1 MADYISKT
9 EGGLRDWATNF
20 STLITA
26 NPSTY
31 GLMASDAAAIA
42 AAVGAY
48 VPALT
53 AATDPSTKTK
63 ATVAAKDSAK
73 AAMLVTLRRYAQF
86 IKLNNGV
93 TNEEK
98 TALGLKI
105 DDTTHTPIPAPTTQ
119 PICTI
124 VGTTPL
130 QHTLRFADA
139 STPSKRAKPHGA
151 LGLEL
156 YYLLGPTPAVTPP
169 PASPDAASSA
179 EFYGVVTRQ
188 PYAVTLDPSAVGKTA
203 TYYARWITRT
213 GLVGPWSAPVAM
225 TVAA

>member
-1 MADYISKT
+1 MADYLPRT
-9 EGGLRDWATNF
+9 DNGLRDWANNF

-31 GLMASDAAAIA
+31 GLMASDATAIA
-42 AAVGAY
+42 TVVNAY
-48 VPALT
+48 DSALT
-53 AATDPSTKTK
+53 TALDPSTKTR

-73 AAMLVTLRRYAQF
+73 AAMLAVVRRYAQF
-86 IKLNNGV
+86 IKLNDGV

-98 TALGLKI
+98 IALGLTI
-105 DDTTHTPIPAPTTQ
+105 DDTGRTPIPAPGTQ

-124 VGTTPL
+124 IGTTPL
-130 QHTLRFADA
+130 RHTLRYADA
-139 STPSKRAKPHGA
+139 STPAKRAKPRGVI
-151 LGLEL
+151 GLEL
-156 YYLLGPTPAVTPP
+156 YYFVAP
-169 PASPDAASSA
+169 PATAAPLSPDAGDGV
-179 EFYGVVTRQ
+179 EFYGVATRQ
-188 PYAVTLDPSAVGKTA
+188 PYQVELDAIDVGKQA